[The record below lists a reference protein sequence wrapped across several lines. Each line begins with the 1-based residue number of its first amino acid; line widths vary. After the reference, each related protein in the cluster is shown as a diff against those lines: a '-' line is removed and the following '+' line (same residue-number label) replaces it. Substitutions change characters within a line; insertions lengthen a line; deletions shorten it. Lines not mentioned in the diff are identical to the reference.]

1 LNPAPGRFSSFFVL
15 NLIAFAAAFAIV
27 TPLRAADKQLNLTVD
42 ADTGSYS
49 IGIGPAQSNILKATY
64 AIHVDGHWLRA
75 ADFPHHT
82 VAKAAVKGALGDAT
96 EWSITYTGRQ
106 DTPDLI
112 CHIRVY
118 DGKPFGEI
126 QVEAHNNTGK
136 MIHVES
142 FRLIDATAADAAAG
156 NGRKPAVLH
165 LAGPPAETRVL
176 SDSFSED
183 RPAIEIRDLLNPDKG
198 LHRGVG
204 SQLIYNRQSHQS
216 WFVGTL
222 TSDRFLSVMRLH
234 MSPASYEVDSTG
246 TTEFT
251 RENSLLTSG
260 PEDRIELSLPVP
272 SGASLS
278 SERLLFSV
286 SDDYHQQLE
295 TYAGLIRDLHHARVS
310 APTPLGWWSWTAYYF
325 GLNDGTAR
333 TNADWLAQ
341 HLKPLGYT
349 IFHMDEGYQ
358 FARGE
363 YTTPNAALFPYGI
376 AALERHVTGNGL
388 TPGIWT
394 APFEVS
400 ERSWVF
406 EHHPEWLV
414 KNAEGKPI
422 HAGFVTN
429 HKDNLYVLDVTNPDA
444 QQFLHKT
451 YATLKDWGIRYIKM
465 DFMEDSAIE
474 GFYYKPGT
482 TALEAQRIGLKIIRD
497 AVGEDVLLD
506 KDGSELLN
514 PVGIVDMGR
523 ISQDTGHTF
532 SSSKDAAPG
541 IAARY
546 YMNRNFF
553 VSDPDAF
560 TVSSQTVDDASWHGG
575 KKPLTLNE
583 AKVSIALSAV
593 SGGIFEIGD
602 DLPTLG
608 GSPERLALVEN
619 KDLIH
624 IAKLGRA
631 SIPIDLM
638 SYESEDL
645 QPSIFLLK
653 QSTRQSIL
661 TIFNWTESSRTHS
674 LDLDSLG
681 LQGHYAV
688 SEILEPDAPTNP
700 AGATLT
706 ITQPPH
712 SVKMLKLIDMSVPV
726 QPPVPKA
733 TAPSRGEAGKA
744 LEFSAD
750 NSDVIDFQWNFGDG
764 VVGSGAH
771 LAHAYTHAGHFTV
784 TLLETGIDGLTGKQ
798 RMSVDIVG
806 SISTRFAPNAAVRYK
821 GDQ

>member
-1 LNPAPGRFSSFFVL
+1 MDSALGRTSFFLL
-15 NLIAFAAAFAIV
+15 NLVTFAATFIIA
-27 TPLRAADKQLNLTVD
+27 TPLCAADKQLSFTVN

-49 IGIGPAQSNILKATY
+49 IGIGPTQANILKASF
-64 AIHVDGHWLRA
+64 AVHADGHWLRS
-75 ADFPHHT
+75 ADFPHHSVT
-82 VAKAAVKGALGDAT
+82 KTAVKGALGDAT
-96 EWSITYTGRQ
+96 EWSIAYTGRQ
-106 DTPDLI
+106 DAPDLI
-112 CHIRVY
+112 CHVRVY
-118 DGKPFGEI
+118 GDRPFGEI

-136 MIHVES
+136 IIHIES
-142 FRLIDATAADAAAG
+142 FRLIDATADETVN
-156 NGRKPAVLH
+156 NGKSAVLN
-165 LAGPPAETRVL
+165 LAGPSAETRVL

-183 RPAIEIRDLLNPDKG
+183 RPAIEIRDFLNPDNG

-216 WFVGTL
+216 WFVGAL

-234 MSPASYEVDSTG
+234 MEPASYEVDSTG

-251 RENSLLTSG
+251 QENSLMASG
-260 PEDRIELSLPVP
+260 PKDRIELSLPVAP
-272 SGASLS
+272 GATLA

-295 TYAGLIRDLHHARVS
+295 TYARLIRDLHHARVS
-310 APTPLGWWSWTAYYF
+310 TPTPLGWWSWTAYYF
-325 GLNDGTAR
+325 GLNDGAAR
-333 TNADWLAQ
+333 TNADWLSQ
-341 HLKPLGYT
+341 HLKSIGYT
-349 IFHMDEGYQ
+349 FFHIDEGYQ

-363 YTTPNAALFPYGI
+363 YTTPNATLFPFGV
-376 AALERHVTGNGL
+376 AALEQHVIGDGL

-406 EHHPEWLV
+406 EYHPEWLV
-414 KNAEGKPI
+414 KNAQGKPI
-422 HAGFVTN
+422 HIGFVTN
-429 HKDNLYVLDVTNPDA
+429 HKDDLYVLDVTNPEA
-444 QQFLHKT
+444 QQFLRKT
-451 YATLKDWGIRYIKM
+451 YVTLVDKWGIRYIKM

-497 AVGEDVLLD
+497 AVGENVLLD

-575 KKPLTLNE
+575 KRPLTLDE

-608 GSPERLALVEN
+608 ASPDRLALVEN
-619 KDLIH
+619 RDLIN
-624 IAKLGRA
+624 IVRLGRA
-631 SIPIDLM
+631 SVPIDLM

-653 QSTRQSIL
+653 ESSRQSIL
-661 TIFNWTESSRTHS
+661 TIFNWTESNRTHN
-674 LDLDSLG
+674 LNLDSLG
-681 LQGHYAV
+681 LQGHYTISDILKPDV
-688 SEILEPDAPTNP
+688 SIHSE
-700 AGATLT
+700 GAMLT
-706 ITQPPH
+706 ITQPAH
-712 SVKMLKLIDMSVPV
+712 SVKMLKLIDTSVPI
-726 QPPVPKA
+726 QPPTPKA
-733 TAPSRGEAGKA
+733 IASSLGEAGKT
-744 LEFSAD
+744 LEFSA
-750 NSDVIDFQWNFGDG
+750 NNPDVINYQWNFGDG
-764 VVGSGAH
+764 VVQSGAH
-771 LAHAYTHAGHFTV
+771 VKHTYTHAGHFTV
-784 TLLETGIDGLTGKQ
+784 TLVETNIDGLTGKQ
-798 RMSVDIVG
+798 NMPVEIVG
-806 SISTRFAPNAAVRYK
+806 SISTRFAPIAAVRYK
-821 GDQ
+821 TNENR

>member
-1 LNPAPGRFSSFFVL
+1 MNLAPGRNSSSLL
-15 NLIAFAAAFAIV
+15 NFAAFATLFAIV
-27 TPLRAADKQLNLTVD
+27 TPLHAADRQLTLAVD

-49 IGIGPAQSNILKATY
+49 IGSSKADILKATY
-64 AIHVDGHWLRA
+64 AIHVDGHWVKA

-82 VAKAAVKGALGDAT
+82 ATKTTVSGALGNAT
-96 EWSITYTGRQ
+96 EWSITYSGRQ
-106 DTPDLI
+106 DAPDLI

-118 DGKPFGEI
+118 DDKPFGEM

-136 MIHVES
+136 EIHVES
-142 FRLIDATAADAAAG
+142 FRLIDATSADST
-156 NGRKPAVLH
+156 VLH
-165 LAGPPAETRVL
+165 LAGPPADTRVL

-183 RPAIEIRDLLNPDKG
+183 RPAIEIRDLSNPDKG

-204 SQLIYNRQSHQS
+204 SQLIYNRESHQS
-216 WFVGTL
+216 WFIGAL

-234 MSPASYEVDSTG
+234 MSPAAYEVDSTG

-251 RENSLLTSG
+251 KENSLRTSA
-260 PEDRIELSLPVP
+260 PEDRVELSLPVAA
-272 SGASLS
+272 GASLS

-295 TYAGLIRDLHHARVS
+295 TYAGLIREIHHARVS

-325 GLNDGTAR
+325 GLNDGAAR

-341 HLKPLGYT
+341 HLKPLGYNF
-349 IFHMDEGYQ
+349 FHIDEGYQ
-358 FARGE
+358 YARGE
-363 YTTPNAALFPYGI
+363 YTTPDASLFPHGM
-376 AALERHVTGNGL
+376 AALERHVTGDGL

-406 EHHPEWLV
+406 EQHPDWLV

-444 QQFLHKT
+444 KEYLHKT
-451 YATLKDWGIRYIKM
+451 YATLVKEWGLRYIKM

-474 GFYYKPGT
+474 GYYYKKGT

-532 SSSKDAAPG
+532 SSSKDAASG
-541 IAARY
+541 MAARY

-575 KKPLTLNE
+575 KKPLTLDE

-619 KDLIH
+619 KDLINMA
-624 IAKLGRA
+624 ILGRA
-631 SIPIDLM
+631 SFPVDLM
-638 SYESEDL
+638 SYRPEDL

-653 QSTRQSIL
+653 ESAGQSIL
-661 TIFNWTESSRTHS
+661 TIFNWTESSKTHNLNLS
-674 LDLDSLG
+674 SLG
-681 LQGHYAV
+681 LHGNYTV
-688 SEILEPDAPTNP
+688 SEILEPGAVSHP

-706 ITQPPH
+706 VTQPAH
-712 SVKMLKLIDMSVPV
+712 SVKMLKLIDTSVPV
-726 QPPVPKA
+726 QPPTPKA
-733 TAPSRGEAGKA
+733 TAPSRGAAGKT
-744 LEFSAD
+744 LEFSA
-750 NSDVIDFQWNFGDG
+750 NNPAVVNYQWDFGDG
-764 VVGSGAH
+764 VVSSGAH
-771 LAHAYTHAGHFTV
+771 LTHTYTHAGHFTV
-784 TLLETGIDGLTGKQ
+784 TLVETDIAGLTGKQ
-798 RMSVDIVG
+798 SMSVEIVG
-806 SISTRFAPNAAVRYK
+806 SIPTRFAPSTAVRYK
-821 GDQ
+821 GER

>member
-1 LNPAPGRFSSFFVL
+1 MNLAPGRTSFFLL
-15 NLIAFAAAFAIV
+15 NLAVFAAAFTTAAQ
-27 TPLRAADKQLNLTVD
+27 LRAADKQLNLTVD

-49 IGIGPAQSNILKATY
+49 IGVGSTQTNILKATY
-64 AIHVDGHWLRA
+64 AIHADGKWFRA
-75 ADFPHHT
+75 ADFPRHT
-82 VAKAAVKGALGDAT
+82 VAKTAVKGALGNAT

-106 DTPDLI
+106 DAPDLI

-118 DGKPFGEI
+118 DGRPFGEI

-142 FRLIDATAADAAAG
+142 FRLIDAMADDETAN
-156 NGRKPAVLH
+156 NGRKSAVLH
-165 LAGPPAETRVL
+165 LAGPSAEARVL

-183 RPAIEIRDLLNPDKG
+183 RPAIEIRDFLNPDKG

-216 WFVGTL
+216 WFVGAL
-222 TSDRFLSVMRLH
+222 TSDRFLSVMRLR
-234 MSPASYEVDSTG
+234 MDPASYEVDSTG

-251 RENSLLTSG
+251 RENSLMTSG
-260 PEDRIELSLPVP
+260 PEDRIELSLPVA
-272 SGASLS
+272 SGATLT

-295 TYAGLIRDLHHARVS
+295 TYGSLIRDLHHARVS

-333 TNADWLAQ
+333 TNADWLSQ
-341 HLKPLGYT
+341 HLKPIGYT
-349 IFHMDEGYQ
+349 FFHMDEGYQ

-363 YTTPNAALFPYGI
+363 YTTPNATLFPYGV
-376 AALERHVTGNGL
+376 AALEQHVIGDGL

-400 ERSWVF
+400 DRSWVF

-414 KNAEGKPI
+414 KNAQGKPI

-451 YATLKDWGIRYIKM
+451 YATLVNEWGIRYIKM

-497 AVGEDVLLD
+497 AVGENVLLD

-575 KKPLTLNE
+575 KKPLTLDE

-608 GSPERLALVEN
+608 ASPERLALVEN
-619 KDLIH
+619 KDLIN
-624 IAKLGRA
+624 IAMLGRA
-631 SIPIDLM
+631 SVPIDLM

-653 QSTRQSIL
+653 ESARQSIL
-661 TIFNWTESSRTHS
+661 TIFNWTESSRTHN
-674 LDLDSLG
+674 LNLNSLG
-681 LQGHYAV
+681 LHGHYTV
-688 SEILEPDAPTNP
+688 SEILESDATTHP
-700 AGATLT
+700 AGAILV
-706 ITQPPH
+706 ITQPAH
-712 SVKMLKLIDMSVPV
+712 SVKMLKLIDTSVPIRT
-726 QPPVPKA
+726 PIPKA
-733 TAPSRGEAGKA
+733 TAPSRGEAGKT
-744 LEFSAD
+744 LEFSAY
-750 NSDVIDFQWNFGDG
+750 NPDVIKYQWNFGDG
-764 VVGSGAH
+764 VVQSGTH
-771 LAHAYTHAGHFTV
+771 LKHTYTRSGHFTV
-784 TLLETGIDGLTGKQ
+784 TLIEIDINGLTGKQ
-798 RMSVDIVG
+798 SMPLEIVG
-806 SISTRFAPNAAVRYK
+806 NISTRFAPNAAVRYK
-821 GDQ
+821 